1 VEVAAPLEAAD
12 RLKSQLLIAFAD
24 QAKGAHP
31 IYAQGRGVD
40 CCEKEKCGEE
50 KEMTEAGVAFEVPVR

>member
-50 KEMTEAGVAFEVPVR
+50 K